1 MDRRKSEDVMS
12 EQSTYIAREAQALH
26 DAIVRGDIDDAVET
40 AVTLRQELDHLLHR
54 LDPNGEVAPRI
65 TTSNGTYVYPE
76 RRHGGM

>member
-1 MDRRKSEDVMS
+1 MS

-76 RRHGGM
+76 RRHSGT